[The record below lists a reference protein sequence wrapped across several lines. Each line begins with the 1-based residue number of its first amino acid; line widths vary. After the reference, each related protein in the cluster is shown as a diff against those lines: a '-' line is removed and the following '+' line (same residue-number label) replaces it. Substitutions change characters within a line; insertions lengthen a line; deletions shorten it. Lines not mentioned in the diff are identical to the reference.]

1 METFAPDTLNQTP
14 SIPLDTL
21 GQVEGAEITA
31 PFGST
36 TPPVVSDNA
45 SSGDGNSLADNG
57 MLPQQSPLDLLSFDG
72 NSSSGGSG
80 TLPSDGG
87 RSFGSG
93 SPMGGGN
100 PSALL
105 FSGGNP
111 FAAGANPVS
120 ANGNEIMGNG
130 NWQLIDGQLQST
142 DANAAGDNLPFGGG
156 NSLFSDG
163 IPLPFGLG
171 EIAVGDSDGSSATN
185 NTTIGNG
192 NWHLGSNN
200 TTLGNGNWQISDDNA
215 TIGNGNWNLGSGN
228 ATIGNGNWYLAND
241 NAITDNGNAT
251 SGSDDIITGSPLD
264 QGDSASLDNKIIIG
278 NDDWVI
284 VADRDAIAG
293 GSDISNDQLIANIN
307 ALIYQVGLDFVGLL
321 GGSMTFDQPMSTQG
335 TDTNDS
341 NALNSIGNSDEF
353 LASLTGIQAN
363 PTGIQ
368 ADISSDLAIST

>member
-31 PFGST
+31 PVNST

-57 MLPQQSPLDLLSFDG
+57 MLPQQSPLDFLSFDG
-72 NSSSGGSG
+72 NLSSGGSG

-87 RSFGSG
+87 SSLGSG

-100 PSALL
+100 PFAGV
-105 FSGGNP
+105 GGNP

-142 DANAAGDNLPFGGG
+142 DANAAGGNLPFGGG
-156 NSLFSDG
+156 NPLFSDG

-171 EIAVGDSDGSSATN
+171 EIAVGDGDGSSATN

-241 NAITDNGNAT
+241 NAP
-251 SGSDDIITGSPLD
+251 SGSDDLITGSPLA

-284 VADRDAIAG
+284 VTDRDAITG

-335 TDTNDS
+335 TDTNES

-353 LASLTGIQAN
+353 LPSLTGIQAN

-368 ADISSDLAIST
+368 AEMSSDLGIRGN